1 MVSREVVMSIG
12 GSKFCDVC
20 GGAIYRDDLTAVKIE
35 QDGHLVQFHFH
46 NRHETD
52 CLAQKLMELD
62 EKFASESIAA

>member
-1 MVSREVVMSIG
+1 MSIG

-20 GGAIYRDDLTAVKIE
+20 GGAIYQDDLTAVKIE

-62 EKFASESIAA
+62 EKFTNQSIAA